1 MARRTTSKTGSS
13 KQEAAPR
20 RSKTTK
26 TAAEPKASEQA
37 KTTAPDTPP
46 APTNGDL
53 TGPVDTK
60 DTPETVPLADGPGQ
74 MGEDT
79 AAAPDQPAPA
89 TEDAMPAPED
99 AAEKAAESAEQPA
112 APDMVD
118 PAATAPDAAEQPEQ
132 SDTAETGPGAPDAP
146 EACANRQ
153 RARDTPDRHQAR
165 RFDARA
171 SSGARKTRRLFFPM
185 LLGGLVAGGIGYGAH
200 LYQTSQQAAPTD
212 ALDALSAELSELRA
226 AMAQEADLTA
236 LEAQIAALEPA
247 QMPDASAIEASIEEL
262 RAQIA
267 AIPAPVD
274 ISGLQAQIDDLT
286 AQDPVDLGP
295 IRDSLAAL
303 EAAYAPV
310 PEQIAALQ
318 ADMEDLRALATQEV
332 VEAEAAVDAALASA
346 GLDRIRA
353 AFVTGAAYADA
364 VEQLAQ
370 AGVAV
375 PDALQDTAASG
386 VPTVEGLQEGFD
398 PAARAAVSA
407 SLQSAPAESATE
419 KLGNFFRA
427 QIGARSLAP
436 REGDDPD
443 AIVARAGVAVSEGD
457 LAQARDELASLPEA
471 GRAAMSDWLA
481 AVETRLNA
489 AAATDAVQA
498 EITAD

>member
-1 MARRTTSKTGSS
+1 VARRTTSKTGSS

-118 PAATAPDAAEQPEQ
+118 PAATAPDAAEQPAQ

-146 EACANRQ
+146 EPAQTDSAPETPPT
-153 RARDTPDRHQAR
+153 DTKPA
-165 RFDARA
+165 A
-171 SSGARKTRRLFFPM
+171 STPAPAAAPEKRGGFFPM

-262 RAQIA
+262 RTQIA

>member
-1 MARRTTSKTGSS
+1 
-13 KQEAAPR
+13 
-20 RSKTTK
+20 
-26 TAAEPKASEQA
+26 
-37 KTTAPDTPP
+37 
-46 APTNGDL
+46 
-53 TGPVDTK
+53 
-60 DTPETVPLADGPGQ
+60 
-74 MGEDT
+74 
-79 AAAPDQPAPA
+79 
-89 TEDAMPAPED
+89 
-99 AAEKAAESAEQPA
+99 
-112 APDMVD
+112 
-118 PAATAPDAAEQPEQ
+118 
-132 SDTAETGPGAPDAP
+132 
-146 EACANRQ
+146 
-153 RARDTPDRHQAR
+153 
-165 RFDARA
+165 
-171 SSGARKTRRLFFPM
+171 M

-353 AFVTGAAYADA
+353 AFVTGAGICRRGGA
-364 VEQLAQ
+364 VG
-370 AGVAV
+370 AGRFLSRCQMRFRT
-375 PDALQDTAASG
+375 PPQGSGGCQRSKTCIEGFGCPRGDAL
-386 VPTVEGLQEGFD
+386 VLP
-398 PAARAAVSA
+398 P
-407 SLQSAPAESATE
+407 SAPACNRPRPNLPRKSWAIS
-419 KLGNFFRA
+419 FAA

-443 AIVARAGVAVSEGD
+443 AIVARAGGCGVRKGD

-471 GRAAMSDWLA
+471 GRAAMFRLA
-481 AVETRLNA
+481 GGCRNPVECRCRNRCGAGRNHGGLEENNMFWTLLKLLVFVVAVIALAYGAGALMDSGQTVRSAHSGHGIHAWPGAGRLSLLGRISCRTLVGA
-489 AAATDAVQA
+489 QGAVA
-498 EITAD
+498 VAGLVAVHEWR